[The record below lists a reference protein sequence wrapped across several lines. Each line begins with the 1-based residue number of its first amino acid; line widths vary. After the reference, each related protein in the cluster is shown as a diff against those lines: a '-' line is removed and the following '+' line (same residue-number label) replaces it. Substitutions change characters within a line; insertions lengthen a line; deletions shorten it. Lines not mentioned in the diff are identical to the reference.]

1 MSNGQLD
8 ALAIGL
14 LAAHLAVL
22 GLAIAWRNARPAVIW
37 LNAVDAACALV
48 WLSIHPLWIR
58 LPPDWLVLGWAV
70 FELIALAVSALALR
84 RVRAAVVVA
93 WAALGLH
100 TLAAALAVL
109 FALTFRI
116 TRLF

>member
-14 LAAHLAVL
+14 FVTHLAVL
-22 GLAIAWRNARPAVIW
+22 GLAIAWRPARPAVLW
-37 LNAVDAACALV
+37 LNALDAACALV
-48 WLSIHPLWIR
+48 WLSIHPLWFR
-58 LPPDWLVLGWAV
+58 LPPDWLVLGWTV
-70 FELIALAVSALALR
+70 FELIALAASALALR
-84 RVRAAVVVA
+84 RVRAAVVAA

-100 TLAAALAVL
+100 TLAAVLAVL
-109 FALTFRI
+109 FALTFRM